1 MGKYKNKNV
10 EKACSDTTNF
20 AILDF
25 GLISGSPN
33 KVCVIL
39 EKYKLLDIVFV

>member
-25 GLISGSPN
+25 GLICGSLI
-33 KVCVIL
+33 K
-39 EKYKLLDIVFV
+39 FVLYLKSINY